1 MSAQTLLGRA
11 RAALDG
17 STGLPKGTRARVA
30 AWYARA
36 ALEDTVCLLLADR
49 LESDPTRLRMA
60 SRLACLRVLRPDRTD
75 EASHAW
81 WALSRVCHQHAFEL
95 TPTTTEVAH
104 LVDRVAALA
113 SSSLVSSDSSPS
125 VSPVPSSV
133 IELVESATGAAE
145 RSVGAG
151 D

>member
-1 MSAQTLLGRA
+1 MSAQTLLSRA
-11 RAALDG
+11 CAALAG

-36 ALEDTVCLLLADR
+36 ALEETVCSLLADR
-49 LESDPTRLRMA
+49 LQSEPGRLNMA
-60 SRLACLRVLRPDRTD
+60 SRLACLRVLCPEQSD

-95 TPTTTEVAH
+95 TPTTAEVAH

-113 SSSLVSSDSSPS
+113 SSSM
-125 VSPVPSSV
+125 
-133 IELVESATGAAE
+133 LVEPVETRRITGQA
-145 RSVGAG
+145 SNVNAG
-151 D
+151 S